1 MSAAS
6 PADSP
11 WRKRA
16 SSGQDRRNL
25 ARARPAALLDVHPE
39 LRQLGVAQCRA
50 ANNGAQ
56 GLEGTG
62 DGGHMPPHTAQVDRS
77 GLAQR
82 TAPAPNVAPRAVWQR
97 PPRRRD
103 EYSGSLSKR
112 GGFVAKREIYSLNMH
127 ACRVGDG
134 LHRRT
139 RIAVSYEELCGNFG
153 DMSAG
158 PRSLFLSGVAKAR
171 AYALCAY

>member
-1 MSAAS
+1 MCTQNS
-6 PADSP
+6 
-11 WRKRA
+11 A
-16 SSGQDRRNL
+16 SSGSLNAAPRITVRR
-25 ARARPAALLDVHPE
+25 
-39 LRQLGVAQCRA
+39 GWK
-50 ANNGAQ
+50 
-56 GLEGTG
+56 
-62 DGGHMPPHTAQVDRS
+62 
-77 GLAQR
+77 GLATAVICRRIQR
-82 TAPAPNVAPRAVWQR
+82 KLTARVLLGEQLPHPTSLLERCGSVLLVASH
-97 PPRRRD
+97 

-112 GGFVAKREIYSLNMH
+112 GGFAAKREIDSLNMH